1 MTMQVKV
8 LFFSVLRDLV
18 GAGQIIQSIELPEG
32 APATIRDL
40 LSALYSA
47 HPALESW
54 DNSLLL
60 AVNAEFATRDTPLS
74 EGDEIALMPPVQ
86 GG

>member
-1 MTMQVKV
+1 MTIQVNV
-8 LFFSVLRDLV
+8 LFFSVLRDL
-18 GAGQIIQSIELPEG
+18 AGGERITLSLESAEC
-32 APATIRDL
+32 APALRDL
-40 LSALYSA
+40 LAVLYET
-47 HPALESW
+47 HPALEKW

-60 AVNAEFATRDTPLS
+60 AVNAEFATRDTLLN

>member
-1 MTMQVKV
+1 MEVTV

-18 GAGQIIQSIELPEG
+18 GAEELSLELAATDG
-32 APATIRDL
+32 APTLGCLLTTLYAT
-40 LSALYSA
+40 

-54 DNSLLL
+54 DSRLLL
-60 AVNAEFATRDTPLS
+60 AVNAEFATRGTLLRA
-74 EGDEIALMPPVQ
+74 GDEVALMPPVQ

>member
-1 MTMQVKV
+1 MKATV

-18 GAGQIIQSIELPEG
+18 GSDRIEAELPEG
-32 APATIRDL
+32 ALLGDL
-40 LSALYSA
+40 VAA
-47 HPALESW
+47 MAADFPALADW
-54 DNSLLL
+54 DGRLLL
-60 AVNAEFATRDTPLS
+60 AVNGEYAGRDLPLA

>member
-1 MTMQVKV
+1 MTIQVKV
-8 LFFSVLRDLV
+8 LFFSVLRDL
-18 GAGQIIQSIELPEG
+18 AGGEPITLSLESAG
-32 APATIRDL
+32 GVPALRDL
-40 LSALYSA
+40 LAVLYET
-47 HPALESW
+47 HPALEKW

-60 AVNAEFATRDTPLS
+60 AVNAEFATRDALLN